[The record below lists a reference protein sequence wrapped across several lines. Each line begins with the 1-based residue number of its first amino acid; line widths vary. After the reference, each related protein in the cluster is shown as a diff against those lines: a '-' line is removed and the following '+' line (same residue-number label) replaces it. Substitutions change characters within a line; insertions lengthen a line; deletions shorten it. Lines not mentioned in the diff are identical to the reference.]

1 MKRSDKVRQAYPSD
15 LTDAQW
21 AVIEPLYSGMRTY
34 KWSKWELTNA
44 VLYFVKTG
52 CQWRHL
58 PHDFP
63 PYSTV
68 HSFYRRARLS
78 GLWEKILRHL
88 VKISRERAG
97 RKAVPSY
104 AIIDSQSVKTT
115 GAAKELGIDG
125 GKKRKAG
132 SGTSS

>member
-34 KWSKWELTNA
+34 KWSKRELTNA

-58 PHDFP
+58 PLIEQLPSENIP
-63 PYSTV
+63 P
-68 HSFYRRARLS
+68 F
-78 GLWEKILRHL
+78 
-88 VKISRERAG
+88 
-97 RKAVPSY
+97 VPST
-104 AIIDSQSVKTT
+104 K
-115 GAAKELGIDG
+115 G
-125 GKKRKAG
+125 GY
-132 SGTSS
+132 